1 VRRLTI
7 LLATLAALMLVP
19 AAQALATGSTLS
31 VTLAGTGEGEVTSA
45 GGMAP
50 EFEGVFEGEPPIEC
64 FGAPPGEGVCE
75 DEMNSEFELDG
86 IALHAIAEP
95 GSELADWG
103 SEDLGFS
110 SFGYGCEPSEG
121 CVVAQTESDP
131 PKAFEI
137 TVTFCLEGEIY
148 KEGECQEPPA
158 EFPLTARI
166 NKGSGTLVSN
176 PAGIECT
183 GEAITEC
190 EAEFEEGS
198 EVTLTASPAAGYRF
212 YTWNCASGTGTV
224 NGRQCTVTMD
234 EAKEV
239 RANFIKVWDL
249 TVSKAAGS
257 ELGIVKALPPGN
269 VCVFRCQS
277 STYNYADEAEVT
289 LKTAEP
295 SKVLHFTEFTGGT
308 GSAAACDGETECTI
322 TIEEDS
328 SIEALFDRNA
338 EATLSVEKTG
348 GGTATI
354 TTNPSSGIKCLN
366 TCSQASGDFYSEPT
380 PEEVTVNWN
389 LSNGTSSIEWTSG
402 AGTCTGSS
410 EAAEGSCEVTMD
422 EAHEL
427 VAKLE

>member
-1 VRRLTI
+1 VRRITI
-7 LLATLAALMLVP
+7 LLAALGALLLVP
-19 AAQALATGSTLS
+19 ASQALG
-31 VTLAGTGEGEVTSA
+31 AGTLTINAVGIEGGLGEVSSV
-45 GGMAP
+45 GGL
-50 EFEGVFEGEPPIEC
+50 EGSGFYEGEPPIGC
-64 FGAPPGEGVCE
+64 KAPESTGTCETELVEVEFEPGLEAIAAHIEAGPGSTFAGWEVNEGVGSPCSSKTE
-75 DEMNSEFELDG
+75 ATEC
-86 IALHAIAEP
+86 ALVAESP
-95 GSELADWG
+95 GANVEATAY
-103 SEDLGFS
+103 FV
-110 SFGYGCEPSEG
+110 CTEPEA
-121 CVVAQTESDP
+121 CVE
-131 PKAFEI
+131 E
-137 TVTFCLEGEIY
+137 E
-148 KEGECQEPPA
+148 
-158 EFPLTARI
+158 PLTQPLTLRI
-166 NKGSGTLVSN
+166 NKGSGTLISN
-176 PAGIECT
+176 PAGIECI
-183 GEAITEC
+183 GEAVTEC
-190 EAEFEEGS
+190 EAEFEEGE

-212 YTWNCASGTGTV
+212 YTWNCASGSGTV

-366 TCSQASGDFYSEPT
+366 TCSQASGAFYSEPT

-410 EAAEGSCEVTMD
+410 EADEGSCEVTMD